1 MEEADVKVLACLP
14 GFDAQVSQDVLDGKE
29 YPVLA
34 RSFSFLKGL
43 PVIDIGAHIGSA
55 VVYFAATLDSPR
67 IHAYEPNDQALEFLK
82 ANTQDIP
89 GVEIFT
95 EAVCAED
102 GLATLYSHE
111 GGLFSASLKFSFG
124 HPECKPVKTICAG
137 KALRRIK
144 GPIGILKIDTEG
156 AEVDI
161 LEAAGDELSRVRVI
175 YIEHHNEKL
184 RKGIE
189 RLLDDQFSLFYS
201 KIGLIMRLGDDAV
214 SPQGV
219 NGYVNRDFES
229 QITSGNAH

>member
-102 GLATLYSHE
+102 GLATL
-111 GGLFSASLKFSFG
+111 
-124 HPECKPVKTICAG
+124 PECKPVKTICAG